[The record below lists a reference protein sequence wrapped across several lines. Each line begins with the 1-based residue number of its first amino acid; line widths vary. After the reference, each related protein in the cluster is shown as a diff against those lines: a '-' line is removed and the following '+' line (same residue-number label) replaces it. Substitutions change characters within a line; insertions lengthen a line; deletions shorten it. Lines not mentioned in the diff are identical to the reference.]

1 MKPYKLNL
9 KSVIG
14 IVGLLSLVIFSVVLV
29 LLGEAEIGHIGETLL
44 HYGYII
50 APVSILWVSL
60 DNYMWHTKLFQS
72 IRKSLN
78 IPPDLRGRWE
88 GVLENADGSQPQKF
102 VIEVKQ
108 TLTSIRVH
116 SFSAI
121 ANSKSILT
129 EIASD
134 NHEERFM
141 IGYLWQGEIGSSL
154 KEMHQGEVFQ
164 GYTMLNL
171 DEHES
176 PRTLQGSYFT
186 NRKGMQTR
194 GIIKLQWSSLRMI
207 HRFE

>member
-14 IVGLLSLVIFSVVLV
+14 IVGLLSLVIFSIVLV

-60 DNYMWHTKLFQS
+60 DNYFWHTKLFQS

-88 GVLENADGSQPQKF
+88 GTLENADESQPQKF

-134 NHEERFM
+134 GHEEHFM
-141 IGYLWQGEIGSSL
+141 IGYLWQGEIGSSG

-171 DEHES
+171 DEHETPGS
-176 PRTLQGSYFT
+176 LQGSYFT
-186 NRKGMQTR
+186 NRKTAQTR
-194 GIIKLQWSSLRMI
+194 GVIQLKWVSYDLKK
-207 HRFE
+207 RFE

>member
-29 LLGEAEIGHIGETLL
+29 LLGDAELGHIGETLL
-44 HYGYII
+44 HSGYII

-60 DNYMWHTKLFQS
+60 DNYFWHTKLFQS

-102 VIEVKQ
+102 VIEVNQ

-116 SFSAI
+116 SFSSI

-134 NHEERFM
+134 IHEEHFM
-141 IGYLWQGEIGSSL
+141 IGYLWQGEISTNT

-194 GIIKLQWSSLRMI
+194 GVIQLKWISIDLKK
-207 HRFE
+207 RFE

>member
-14 IVGLLSLVIFSVVLV
+14 IVGLLSLVIFSIVLI
-29 LLGEAEIGHIGETLL
+29 LLGEAEFTHIGETLL

-60 DNYMWHTKLFQS
+60 DNYLWHTKFFQS
-72 IRKSLN
+72 VRKSLN
-78 IPPDLRGRWE
+78 IPPDMRGRWE
-88 GVLENADGSQPQKF
+88 GILENADGSLPQKF
-102 VIEVKQ
+102 VIEVMQ

-116 SFSAI
+116 SFSSI

-134 NHEERFM
+134 GHEEHFM
-141 IGYLWQGEIGSSL
+141 MGYLWQGEISTSM
-154 KEMHQGEVFQ
+154 KDMHQGEVFH

-171 DEHES
+171 DEQEMPKS
-176 PRTLQGSYFT
+176 LQGSYFT
-186 NRKGMQTR
+186 NRKGQQTR
-194 GIIKLQWSSLRMI
+194 GGIQLKWVSYELKK
-207 HRFE
+207 RFE

>member
-1 MKPYKLNL
+1 MKSYKLNL

-14 IVGLLSLVIFSVVLV
+14 IVGLLSLIIFSIVLV
-29 LLGEAEIGHIGETLL
+29 LLGEAELGHIGETLL

-60 DNYMWHTKLFQS
+60 DNYFWHTKFFQS

-88 GVLENADGSQPQKF
+88 GILENADGSQPQKF

-134 NHEERFM
+134 GHEEHFM
-141 IGYLWQGEIGSSL
+141 LGYLWQGEIGASSR
-154 KEMHQGEVFQ
+154 EIHQGEVFQ

-171 DEHES
+171 DEEEA
-176 PRTLQGSYFT
+176 PRTLNGSYFT

-194 GIIKLQWSSLRMI
+194 GGIQLHWVSHQLKKK
-207 HRFE
+207 FE

>member
-1 MKPYKLNL
+1 M
-9 KSVIG
+9 
-14 IVGLLSLVIFSVVLV
+14 
-29 LLGEAEIGHIGETLL
+29 
-44 HYGYII
+44 
-50 APVSILWVSL
+50 
-60 DNYMWHTKLFQS
+60 
-72 IRKSLN
+72 
-78 IPPDLRGRWE
+78 RGRWE

-134 NHEERFM
+134 GHEEHFM

-171 DEHES
+171 DEHETPKS
-176 PRTLQGSYFT
+176 LQGSYFT

-194 GIIKLQWSSLRMI
+194 GVIKLQWVSHKMI
-207 HRFE
+207 HKFE

>member
-1 MKPYKLNL
+1 
-9 KSVIG
+9 V
-14 IVGLLSLVIFSVVLV
+14 
-29 LLGEAEIGHIGETLL
+29 
-44 HYGYII
+44 
-50 APVSILWVSL
+50 
-60 DNYMWHTKLFQS
+60 
-72 IRKSLN
+72 N

-108 TLTSIRVH
+108 TLTNIRVH
-116 SFSAI
+116 SFSSI

-134 NHEERFM
+134 FHEEHFM
-141 IGYLWQGEIGSSL
+141 IGYLWQGEISTNT

-194 GIIKLQWSSLRMI
+194 GVIQLKWTSVDLKK
-207 HRFE
+207 RFE

>member
-14 IVGLLSLVIFSVVLV
+14 IVGLLSLVIFSIVLV
-29 LLGEAEIGHIGETLL
+29 LLGEAELGHIGETLL

-60 DNYMWHTKLFQS
+60 DTYFWHTKFFQS

-78 IPPDLRGRWE
+78 VPPDLRGRWE
-88 GVLENADGSQPQKF
+88 GILENADGSAPQKF
-102 VIEVKQ
+102 VIEIKQ

-116 SFSAI
+116 SFSSI
-121 ANSKSILT
+121 ANSTSILT

-134 NHEERFM
+134 SHEEHFM

-171 DEHES
+171 DEHEMPKS
-176 PRTLQGSYFT
+176 LQGSYFT

-194 GIIKLQWSSLRMI
+194 GVIRLKWMSYDLKKK
-207 HRFE
+207 FE

>member
-14 IVGLLSLVIFSVVLV
+14 IVGLLSLAIFSLVLV
-29 LLGEAEIGHIGETLL
+29 LLGEAELGHIGETLL
-44 HYGYII
+44 HWGYII

-60 DNYMWHTKLFQS
+60 DTYLWHTKLFQS

-116 SFSAI
+116 SYSAI
-121 ANSKSILT
+121 ANSTSILT

-134 NHEERFM
+134 SHEEHFM
-141 IGYLWQGEIGSSL
+141 IGYLWQGEISTSM
-154 KEMHQGEVFQ
+154 KDMHQGEVFH

-171 DEHES
+171 HEHET
-176 PRTLQGSYFT
+176 PKVLKGSYFT
-186 NRKGMQTR
+186 NRKSAQSR
-194 GIIKLQWSSLRMI
+194 GGIQLHWVSKKMI
-207 HRFE
+207 RKFE

>member
-14 IVGLLSLVIFSVVLV
+14 IVGLLSLVIFSMVLV

-60 DNYMWHTKLFQS
+60 DTYLWHTKLFQS

-78 IPPDLRGRWE
+78 IPPDMRGRWE
-88 GVLENADGSQPQKF
+88 GELENADGSQPQKF

-134 NHEERFM
+134 SHEERFM

-171 DEHES
+171 EEHES

-194 GIIKLQWSSLRMI
+194 GIIKMKWVSHKMI
-207 HRFE
+207 HKFE

>member
-14 IVGLLSLVIFSVVLV
+14 IVGLLSLVIFSVVLI
-29 LLGEAEIGHIGETLL
+29 LLGEAKMVHISETLL

-50 APVSILWVSL
+50 APVSILWVLL
-60 DNYMWHTKLFQS
+60 DNYFWHTKIFQG

-78 IPPDLRGRWE
+78 IPPDMRGRWE
-88 GVLENADGSQPQKF
+88 GILENADGSPAQKF
-102 VIEVKQ
+102 VIEIKQ

-129 EIASD
+129 EIAAD
-134 NHEERFM
+134 GNEEHFM
-141 IGYLWQGEIGSSL
+141 LGYLWQGEIGASS
-154 KEMHQGEVFQ
+154 KQIHQGEVFQ

-171 DEHES
+171 DEGETPKSLH
-176 PRTLQGSYFT
+176 GSYFT
-186 NRKGMQTR
+186 NRIGMQTR
-194 GIIKLQWSSLRMI
+194 GNIRLVWNTNELKRK
-207 HRFE
+207 FE

>member
-29 LLGEAEIGHIGETLL
+29 LLGEGELGHIGETLL

-60 DNYMWHTKLFQS
+60 DTYLWHTKFFQG

-88 GVLENADGSQPQKF
+88 GTLENADGSQPQKF

-116 SFSAI
+116 SFSSI
-121 ANSKSILT
+121 ANSTSILT
-129 EIASD
+129 EIAADS
-134 NHEERFM
+134 HEEHFM
-141 IGYLWQGEIGSSL
+141 IGYLWQGEIGATS

-171 DEHES
+171 DEQES

-186 NRKGMQTR
+186 NRKSAQTR
-194 GIIKLQWSSLRMI
+194 GSIKLQWASHKML
-207 HRFE
+207 HKFE

>member
-14 IVGLLSLVIFSVVLV
+14 IVGVLSLVIFSVVLV
-29 LLGEAEIGHIGETLL
+29 LLGEAEFTHIGETLL
-44 HYGYII
+44 HYGYIV

-60 DNYMWHTKLFQS
+60 DNYLWHTKLFQA

-88 GVLENADGSQPQKF
+88 GILENADGSQPQKF

-116 SFSAI
+116 SFSSI
-121 ANSKSILT
+121 ANSTSILT

-134 NHEERFM
+134 SHEEHFM
-141 IGYLWQGEIGSSL
+141 IGYLWQGSISTSM
-154 KEMHQGEVFQ
+154 KEMHQGEIFH

-171 DEHES
+171 HEIES
-176 PRTLQGSYFT
+176 PKTLKGSYFT
-186 NRKGMQTR
+186 NRKGLQTR
-194 GIIKLQWSSLRMI
+194 GGIELIWTSHNLKRK
-207 HRFE
+207 FE

>member
-29 LLGEAEIGHIGETLL
+29 LLGEADIGHIGETLL

-60 DNYMWHTKLFQS
+60 DIYLWHTKLFQS

-88 GVLENADGSQPQKF
+88 GTLENADGSLPQKF

-108 TLTSIRVH
+108 TLTNIRVH
-116 SFSAI
+116 SFSSI
-121 ANSKSILT
+121 ANSTSILT
-129 EIASD
+129 EIAADS
-134 NHEERFM
+134 HEEHFM
-141 IGYLWQGEIGSSL
+141 IGYLWQGEVGSSR

-171 DEHES
+171 DELETPKS
-176 PRTLQGSYFT
+176 LQGSYFT

-194 GIIKLQWSSLRMI
+194 GGIKLQWVSHKMI
-207 HRFE
+207 HKFE

>member
-9 KSVIG
+9 KAVIG
-14 IVGLLSLVIFSVVLV
+14 IVGLLSLVIFSIVLV
-29 LLGEAEIGHIGETLL
+29 LLGEVGLGHIGETLL

-50 APVSILWVSL
+50 APVSILWVTL
-60 DNYMWHTKLFQS
+60 DSYLWHTKFFQS

-88 GVLENADGSQPQKF
+88 GILENADGSQPQKF
-102 VIEVKQ
+102 VIEIKQ

-116 SFSAI
+116 SFSSI

-134 NHEERFM
+134 SHEEHFM
-141 IGYLWQGEIGSSL
+141 IGFLWQGEIGSSS

-171 DEHES
+171 DEHETPKS
-176 PRTLQGSYFT
+176 LQGTYFT

-194 GIIKLQWSSLRMI
+194 GGIQLKWISYELKKKY
-207 HRFE
+207 E

>member
-1 MKPYKLNL
+1 MKPYKLNV
-9 KSVIG
+9 KAIIG
-14 IVGLLSLVIFSVVLV
+14 IVGLLSLVIFSIVLV
-29 LLGEAEIGHIGETLL
+29 LFGEAELSQIGETLL

-50 APVSILWVSL
+50 APVSILWISL
-60 DNYMWHTKLFQS
+60 DTYLWHTKFFQS

-88 GVLENADGSQPQKF
+88 GTLENADGSQPQKF

-116 SFSAI
+116 SFSSI

-134 NHEERFM
+134 SHEEHFM
-141 IGYLWQGEIGSSL
+141 VGYLWQGEISTSM
-154 KEMHQGEVFQ
+154 KDMHQGEIFH
-164 GYTMLNL
+164 GYTMLHLN
-171 DEHES
+171 EHEL
-176 PRTLQGSYFT
+176 PRILEGSYFT

-194 GIIKLQWSSLRMI
+194 GGMQLIWVDHNLKK
-207 HRFE
+207 RF

>member
-1 MKPYKLNL
+1 MKPYRLNL

-14 IVGLLSLVIFSVVLV
+14 IVGLLSLVIFSIVLV
-29 LLGEAEIGHIGETLL
+29 LLGEAELGHIGETLL

-60 DNYMWHTKLFQS
+60 DNYLWHTRFFQS

-88 GVLENADGSQPQKF
+88 GILENADGSEPQKF

-129 EIASD
+129 EIAADS
-134 NHEERFM
+134 HEEHFM

-171 DEHES
+171 DEQVS
-176 PRTLQGSYFT
+176 PRSLQGTYFT

-194 GIIKLQWSSLRMI
+194 GGIKLQWVSIQMI
-207 HRFE
+207 HKFE